1 MDPKFLTTTHGQIGC
16 TTCHAGNAAA
26 ADPTAAHQGL
36 IARPSDNPQK
46 ACASCHPDIVSTFVR
61 SLHFTTR
68 GQENGLRALTG
79 SVRWTAAK
87 PAYQKACASCHA
99 TCGDCHVDRPP
110 FNNNPLILGGLQ
122 NGHMFAKT
130 PPMNLTC
137 AGCHG
142 GRVAAEYTGQYEGF
156 PADVHY
162 TKAKMTCTDCHTG
175 AQMHGVGSATAPNRF
190 AVTGGPSCLSCH
202 PDAAAG
208 KSKIQAHNVHGGKL
222 ACQVC
227 HGGISKSC
235 TNCHAGQGAASFPA
249 LKIGLNLRSEL
260 PYQYVLL
267 RHVPTT
273 RDMLDRLTGLV
284 NTIQNFDRVPT
295 WKTATPHSIQ
305 RVTARSRSCD
315 ACHNSPNLFLRLQ
328 DLNPNDTQ
336 ANGKVVTGP
345 PLQVPSR

>member
-1 MDPKFLTTTHGQIGC
+1 M
-16 TTCHAGNAAA
+16 
-26 ADPTAAHQGL
+26 
-36 IARPSDNPQK
+36 
-46 ACASCHPDIVSTFVR
+46 
-61 SLHFTTR
+61 
-68 GQENGLRALTG
+68 
-79 SVRWTAAK
+79 
-87 PAYQKACASCHA
+87 
-99 TCGDCHVDRPP
+99 DRPP